1 MGLFRKAYQKLKKK
15 FRNYRKKVEQWHR
28 DRAERRKLQAEKER
42 REFLQ
47 QYYVEM
53 CETLPVEK
61 NVVLVESRHG
71 KGMDESVMKLARL
84 FCEKEQFRLYAVCV
98 SEQRKER
105 RKWMD
110 ANGMQKMNLLTFSTK
125 AYYKTLATAGILIN
139 EDNFGAAFIKRPE
152 QKFLRI
158 WNSTPVNAI
167 GKSAREKFGM
177 IGNAQRNLLAA
188 DYLLCPNR
196 FTMELLEKEYMLA
209 NIAKTTVLLSGRLEN
224 AVFLENTTRNRLRK
238 EYGWE
243 EKQVFA
249 YLPALRDYEGE
260 SKKAYEEQLAGYLLT
275 LEERLSEQQLIIIR
289 VPQGVRKRLE
299 IENLQ
304 HIQWM
309 PDTATSYQVLSAVDG
324 LITDYSAIMMDY
336 VVSGRKIIRFP
347 FDEEKFRSGK
357 KRYQKPEEFPFP
369 VVKTAEELAEELHK
383 GIQYDAGK
391 FYETYAS
398 CVKPGMAEAVWKR
411 VTEGKTDP
419 DLEESCFSDN
429 GKKNVL
435 IYAGAFPKNG
445 ITTAIHNMLQQVDT
459 EKKNYRIYYRMG
471 ALEHNQEELKKL
483 PEKVTYYGYNRV
495 DNLSRRDAVLYAKW
509 KKKKEFPYTKIQ
521 DILQKRAKR
530 EYYRSLAFCRVEEVI
545 QFDGYGEEITLLME
559 QMPCHRTIFA
569 HNDMEMEL
577 KKKAFVRKEV
587 LRHAYQTYDNVAI
600 VTKDLEPSVRRVAE
614 GKANIRVAKNVIDFR
629 KIERLGMERLQTDER
644 TESNVSEERLN
655 QILQSEAKK
664 FITVGRFSEE
674 KGHARLME
682 AFAQVQQENPE
693 IYLILLGGY
702 GPLYEETREKAEKMD
717 CADRI
722 IIIKYLSNPYPLIKA
737 CDYFVLSSFYE
748 GFGLVLAEADIL
760 GLPCFSTEITGPK
773 LFLQQYGGKLVENSV
788 QGIIHG
794 MRDCLSGDVPKKLQ
808 IDYEVYNKEAAAQF
822 EALTE
827 AGEQECFHK
836 AE

>member
-1 MGLFRKAYQKLKKK
+1 MGLLRKVYRKLKKK
-15 FRNYRKKVEQWHR
+15 YHDCRRIYEQWRRERAEKRKKRE
-28 DRAERRKLQAEKER
+28 EKEQR
-42 REFLQ
+42 DFLQ

-53 CETLPVEK
+53 CEALPVEK
-61 NVVLVESRHG
+61 KLVLVESRHG
-71 KGMDESVMKLARL
+71 KGMDESVMALARL
-84 FCEKEQFRLYAVCV
+84 FCTGEEFRLYAVCV
-98 SEQRKER
+98 PEQEKER
-105 RKWMD
+105 REWMD
-110 ANGMQKMNLLTFSTK
+110 ANGMQKIELLPFFTK
-125 AYYKTLATAGILIN
+125 EYYKILATAGILIN

-152 QKFLRI
+152 QCFLRI
-158 WNSTPVNAI
+158 WNSTPVNVF
-167 GKSAREKFGM
+167 GKSARENYGM

-209 NIAKTTVLLSGRLEN
+209 DFAKTKVLLSGRLEN
-224 AVFLENTTRNRLRK
+224 VVFLENETGDRLRK

-243 EKQVFA
+243 GMQVFA

-260 SKKAYEEQLAGYLLT
+260 SRKAYEEQLAGYLVS
-275 LEERLSEQQLIIIR
+275 LEKCLSEKQLVVIR
-289 VPQGVRKRLE
+289 VPLGVRRRLE
-299 IENLQ
+299 NEKLQ

-309 PDTATSYQVLSAVDG
+309 PDTASPYQVLSATDG

-347 FDEEKFRSGK
+347 FDEELFLKGK
-357 KRYQKPEEFPFP
+357 KRYQVPEEFPFP
-369 VVKTAEELAEELHK
+369 SAGSVEELVQELNT

-411 VTEGKTDP
+411 ITEGTSDP
-419 DLEESCFSDN
+419 KLEEAHFSDN

-445 ITTAIHNMLQQVDT
+445 ITTAIHNMLKQVDT

-471 ALEHNQEELKKL
+471 ALEQNQEELKKL
-483 PEKVTYYGYNRV
+483 PDNVSYYGYNRV
-495 DNLSRRDAVLYAKW
+495 DNLSRKDAAFYAGW
-509 KKKKEFPYTKIQ
+509 KKNKKFPYAKIQ
-521 DILQKRAKR
+521 DILNKRAKR
-530 EYYRSLAFCRVEEVI
+530 EYDRCLAFCRIEEVI

-559 QMPCHRTIFA
+559 QMPCHSTIFV

-587 LRHAYQTYDNVAI
+587 LQHAYQTYNNVAI
-600 VTKDLEPSVRRVAE
+600 VTQDLEPSVKRISG
-614 GKANIRVAKNVIDFR
+614 GKANIRVAKNVIDFE
-629 KIERLGMERLQTDER
+629 KIKRLGTEKLQMDER
-644 TESNVSEERLN
+644 TECNVSEEKLH
-655 QILQSEAKK
+655 QILCSEAKK

-674 KGHARLME
+674 KGHARLLE
-682 AFAQVQQENPE
+682 AFAQIQKEVPD

-702 GPLYEETREKAEKMD
+702 GPLYEETRKKAAQMD

-722 IIIKYLSNPYPLIKA
+722 VIIKYLSNPYPLIKA

-760 GLPCFSTEITGPK
+760 GLPCFSTDITGPK
-773 LFLQQYGGKLVENSV
+773 LFMRQYGGKLVENSIP
-788 QGIIHG
+788 GIING
-794 MRDCLSGDVPKKLQ
+794 MRDCLDGTVPEKLQ
-808 IDYEVYNKEAAAQF
+808 IEYAVYNKEAAEQF

-827 AGEQECFHK
+827 
-836 AE
+836 